1 MPPGRARGRGRPR
14 SPTSARGRGSS
25 SGSLQP
31 EVHIEEISREAAIAE
46 STSPRAPPVT
56 QLSHL
61 DTMLAGVKP
70 HGGGSLKVKP
80 WSGGQGFLTFRMSYK
95 QQAIGAGW
103 PQSEQVLR
111 LVGYL
116 DGLPAIK
123 YMSWLENGILMGV
136 SLETAFSLLQKE
148 FFDEKEEALI
158 ACEAS
163 VKKKILKNRFTN
175 DYFLEHSIIL
185 KALENKESTA

>member
-14 SPTSARGRGSS
+14 SPTSSRGRGSS
-25 SGSLQP
+25 RGSLQP
-31 EVHIEEISREAAIAE
+31 EVHIEEISRDEE
-46 STSPRAPPVT
+46 VRETTSPSETPMT
-56 QLSHL
+56 QMSHL

-70 HGGGSLKVKP
+70 HGGGSLKVKN

-123 YMSWLENGILMGV
+123 YMSWLEDGTLVGV
-136 SLETAFSLLQKE
+136 SLETAFKL
-148 FFDEKEEALI
+148 
-158 ACEAS
+158 
-163 VKKKILKNRFTN
+163 
-175 DYFLEHSIIL
+175 HS
-185 KALENKESTA
+185 